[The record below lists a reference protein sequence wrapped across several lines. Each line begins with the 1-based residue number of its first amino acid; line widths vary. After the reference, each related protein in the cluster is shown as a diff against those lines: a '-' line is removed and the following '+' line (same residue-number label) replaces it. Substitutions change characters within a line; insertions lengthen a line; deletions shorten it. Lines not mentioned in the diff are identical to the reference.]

1 MAFNRFRLRII
12 ARVTI
17 IALAFLGFSVVATS
31 GQFRFTAVI
40 LILTAIGL
48 VVELIFYAERA
59 NRQLARFLESI
70 RYSDFT
76 VSFTSKNLGPSFSD
90 LGRAFNEVISEFR
103 KNKAEK
109 EEHFNYLQTVV
120 QHISIGIIAFKRS
133 GRVDMYNN
141 AVKQLLHIHHLK
153 TVHELN
159 QVKPGF
165 AEKVAG
171 LKAGESTII
180 KVFIDDQLLQ
190 LLIRATEFRLRGE
203 DYTLVSLQDIR
214 SELEEKEIESWQNL
228 IRVLTH
234 EINNSITPISSLTAT
249 INEILYNPDGDGMEF
264 NTLETEDIRNVHMA
278 LQTVLSR
285 SKGLLGFVEVY
296 RGLTRIPKPNFR
308 YFLVRDAFE
317 RVQQL
322 MKPNCT
328 NAGIQC
334 SCQVSPPDLMLT
346 ADPDLVDQVLINLF
360 LNAIDA
366 TMQSEKREIR
376 LQAYTG
382 KNGRTVLEVEDT
394 GEGIKPD
401 IQDKIFMP
409 FFTSKRDGT
418 GIGLSLSRQIMHL
431 HKGSISVNS
440 RPGEGTRFT
449 LFF

>member
-1 MAFNRFRLRII
+1 MGFNRFRQRII
-12 ARVTI
+12 ARAVL
-17 IALAFLGFSVVATS
+17 IALAFLGFSGVAMS
-31 GQFRFTAVI
+31 GEFRFTAVI
-40 LILTAIGL
+40 LLMIAIGL
-48 VVELIFYAERA
+48 VVELIIYAERA
-59 NRQLARFLESI
+59 NRQLSRFLESI

-90 LGRAFNEVISEFR
+90 LDRAFNEVVSEFR

-120 QHISIGIIAFKRS
+120 QHISIGIIAFKRN

-141 AVKQLLHIHHLK
+141 AVRQLLHIHHLK
-153 TVHELN
+153 AVHELN

-165 AEKVAG
+165 AEKVIA
-171 LKAGESTII
+171 LKAGESTIV
-180 KVFIDDQLLQ
+180 KVFVDDQLLQ
-190 LLIRATEFRLRGE
+190 ILIKATEFRLRGE

-249 INEILYNPDGDGMEF
+249 INEILFNAEGEGIEF
-264 NTLETEDIRNVHMA
+264 NPMETEDIQNVHTA

-308 YFLVRDAFE
+308 YFLVQDAFE
-317 RVQQL
+317 RIQQL

-328 NAGIQC
+328 NAGIHC
-334 SCQVSPPDLMLT
+334 SCHVSPSDLMLT

-360 LNAIDA
+360 LNAVDA
-366 TMQSEKREIR
+366 VGRSEKREIR
-376 LQAYTG
+376 LQAFLN

-401 IQDKIFMP
+401 ILDKIFMP
-409 FFTSKRDGT
+409 FFTSKREGT

-431 HKGSISVNS
+431 HKGSITVNS